1 VAAFFG
7 ALEADDFFDGG
18 IAIEGT
24 ENTGLYAGMK
34 RRCYL
39 RRLELNKR
47 SGRGLAAMVVVNS
60 KETLKLRH
68 VCVAVNKLY
77 S

>member
-1 VAAFFG
+1 MRVAA
-7 ALEADDFFDGG
+7 
-18 IAIEGT
+18 
-24 ENTGLYAGMK
+24 K
-34 RRCYL
+34 
-39 RRLELNKR
+39 
-47 SGRGLAAMVVVNS
+47 VVVNR